1 MNLIKES
8 HPVETEWGQETSLFV
23 TDDTSFTSGPAISRY
38 LARLAVKFG
47 LYGSTV
53 LEQTE
58 VIFTVE
64 FIFIEGINIHYNIV
78 LLNPHFLSIQ
88 LKKYASKEL

>member
-8 HPVETEWGQETSLFV
+8 YPVETEWGQETSLVV
-23 TDDTSFTSGPAISRY
+23 TSDTSFTSGPAISRY
-38 LARLAVKFG
+38 LARFAVKFG

-58 VIFTVE
+58 VILTLE
-64 FIFIEGINIHYNIV
+64 FLY
-78 LLNPHFLSIQ
+78 SI
-88 LKKYASKEL
+88 LY